1 MICFF
6 ILKANTRN
14 KKLLFDGIDALE
26 ARYVASYKKAV
37 EFAYDALQA
46 FTRQSKEEENIG
58 TGANCHKLI
67 MMFRYFDM
75 FLTLKAIQIEM

>member
-1 MICFF
+1 MKMICFL

-67 MMFRYFDM
+67 MMFRYFNM
-75 FLTLKAIQIEM
+75 FLTFNAI

>member
-1 MICFF
+1 MICLF
-6 ILKANTRN
+6 ILKPNTRN

-67 MMFRYFDM
+67 MMFRYIDM
-75 FLTLKAIQIEM
+75 FFTFNAF